1 MKESNEINSLPIQ
14 TSKEYIFQKEENEN
28 ETKQKEVKKEKIEN
42 IPVPNEIYELISYG
56 DESEN
61 LLKEKKINYKIDLK
75 IYIKSFLNLVI

>member
-28 ETKQKEVKKEKIEN
+28 ETKQKEVKKEKIVN
-42 IPVPNEIYELISYG
+42 IPVPNEIDELKSYG

-61 LLKEKKINYKIDLK
+61 LLKEKKNKL
-75 IYIKSFLNLVI
+75 

>member
-42 IPVPNEIYELISYG
+42 IPVPNEIDELKSYG
-56 DESEN
+56 YES
-61 LLKEKKINYKIDLK
+61 
-75 IYIKSFLNLVI
+75 